1 MNKKHRK
8 EVYDFFDEVG
18 QKFFVSGIVYIL
30 VWLTYVLTIVY
41 SVVNW

>member
-8 EVYDFFDEVG
+8 KVYDFFDEVG
-18 QKFFVSGIVYIL
+18 QKFFVVGIVYIL
-30 VWLTYVLTIVY
+30 LVVAYVLTIGY

>member
-18 QKFFVSGIVYIL
+18 QKFFVVGIVYIL
-30 VWLTYVLTIVY
+30 LAVAYGLTISY
-41 SVVNW
+41 SLAN